1 MWADQRG
8 SRLRI
13 GRTNS
18 GCVVRVEGRGTLRES
33 PAIQEFALHFL
44 EQEQERGVFVIDLA
58 GCDYLD
64 STFLGFLVLLHG
76 RYNRTEPHRFLVAA
90 SDDQCQRLLAPS
102 RLNRLARYHRAES
115 RPCGRAAGIPRPR
128 TRCARPG
135 QARHG
140 VPSSACGAGGAG
152 AIRLPGHCRPAGW
165 RTERDR
171 ACGWPIRPG
180 MSSWKASSRECSPC
194 YRPCQLLGR
203 PAQRTKDR
211 EADPWACR
219 EIHRFAPG
227 HIVAHQRGGRRRCS
241 VCQR

>member
-76 RYNRTEPHRFLVAA
+76 RYNRDGAA
-90 SDDQCQRLLAPS
+90 PFSGGGFRRSMRAAARSQPS
-102 RLNRLARYHRAES
+102 ESAARYHRAES

-128 TRCARPG
+128 TRFAQPG

-140 VPSSACGAGGAG
+140 VPSTACGAGGAG
-152 AIRLPGHCRPAGW
+152 AIRLPGHRRPAGW
-165 RTERDR
+165 GTERDR
-171 ACGWPIRPG
+171 ARGWPIGPG
-180 MSSWKASSRECSPC
+180 MSSRKASSRECSPC
-194 YRPCQLLGR
+194 
-203 PAQRTKDR
+203 
-211 EADPWACR
+211 
-219 EIHRFAPG
+219 
-227 HIVAHQRGGRRRCS
+227 
-241 VCQR
+241 